1 MEHLSWLLLYAL
13 AWWRLASYS
22 PIQHGE
28 TFTLTLSSSIHD
40 HRGWQASTMRSSRY
54 FTSLACTSFLLFFI
68 MLMPWRYTR
77 DITSSYYSRHT
88 CHRFNSHMT
97 NLWITLWTPWSPLDP
112 LHFSKPW
119 SQHMVQ
125 ALPMDNS
132 YKYNLIQAL
141 VHRDCH

>member
-1 MEHLSWLLLYAL
+1 MEHLSWLLLHAL

-40 HRGWQASTMRSSRY
+40 HRGSKASTMRSSRY
-54 FTSLACTSFLLFFI
+54 CTSLACTSFLIFFI
-68 MLMPWRYTR
+68 MLMPWRCTR
-77 DITSSYYSRHT
+77 DITPSYSSIHT

-112 LHFSKPW
+112 LHVLLLQTLKPTYG
-119 SQHMVQ
+119 STIAYGQFLQVQ
-125 ALPMDNS
+125 LDTSISP
-132 YKYNLIQAL
+132 
-141 VHRDCH
+141 